1 LAETFERDEPAMH
14 ATATVNYA
22 VVLDGEIWLE
32 VDDHQTVH
40 LRRGDVV
47 VQNGTRHGWRNKGSQ
62 TATMLFVLLV
72 PTNRA
77 EQICLEFRVALPP
90 PTIAVVEPGHSRV

>member
-1 LAETFERDEPAMH
+1 MIDHEAAAREYFERLPGLAETFERDEPAMH
-14 ATATVNYA
+14 ATPTVDYA
-22 VVLDGEIWLE
+22 VVLEGEIWLE

-62 TATMLFVLLV
+62 SATMLFVLHGA
-72 PTNRA
+72 N
-77 EQICLEFRVALPP
+77 Q
-90 PTIAVVEPGHSRV
+90 